1 MENIKVYKPPGG
13 VSQVETFI
21 EGLEPKLRDKLVW
34 QIFRLSRTPP
44 AGLKE
49 PHYKHFSIEK
59 YRDLYELREKNHIVI
74 RVIFTVLPNGEVL
87 LLHAFQKRQSRDTMQ
102 ALERSLKLLSLLRE
116 HPEHAVEYTVP
127 IAKATAEGSE
137 SHSDVKG
144 KGE

>member
-13 VSQVETFI
+13 VSQVEAFI

-59 YRDLYELREKNHIVI
+59 YRDFYELREKNRIVI
-74 RVIFTVLPNGEVL
+74 RVIFTMLPSGEVL
-87 LLHAFQKRQSRDTMQ
+87 LLHAFQKRQSRDTMR
-102 ALERSLKLLSLLRE
+102 ALEQSLRLLSLLRD
-116 HPEHAVEYTVP
+116 HPEHAVEYIVEEEH
-127 IAKATAEGSE
+127 KS
-137 SHSDVKG
+137 
-144 KGE
+144 

>member
-1 MENIKVYKPPGG
+1 MDNIKVYKPPGSD
-13 VSQVETFI
+13 SQVETFI

-59 YRDLYELREKNHIVI
+59 YRDFYELREKSRSVI
-74 RVIFTVLPNGEVL
+74 RIIFTMRPNGEVL

-116 HPEHAVEYTVP
+116 HPEYAVEY
-127 IAKATAEGSE
+127 K
-137 SHSDVKG
+137 VKEEH
-144 KGE
+144 K

>member
-1 MENIKVYKPPGG
+1 MDNIKVYKPPGMD
-13 VSQVETFI
+13 SQVETFI

-49 PHYKHFSIEK
+49 PRYKHFSIEK
-59 YRDLYELREKNHIVI
+59 YRDFYELREKSRIVI
-74 RVIFTVLPNGEVL
+74 RIIFTMRPNGEVL

-116 HPEHAVEYTVP
+116 HPEYAVEY
-127 IAKATAEGSE
+127 K
-137 SHSDVKG
+137 VKEEH
-144 KGE
+144 K

>member
-1 MENIKVYKPPGG
+1 MENIRVYKPPGG
-13 VSQVETFI
+13 VSQVEAFI

-59 YRDLYELREKNHIVI
+59 YRDFYELREKNRIVI
-74 RVIFTVLPNGEVL
+74 RIIFTVLTNEEVL

-102 ALERSLKLLSLLRE
+102 ALERSLKLLTLLRD
-116 HPEHAVEYTVP
+116 HPECAVEY
-127 IAKATAEGSE
+127 IIKEEHKS
-137 SHSDVKG
+137 
-144 KGE
+144 